1 MSEDSRHLYEFGRFR
16 LDTSE
21 RLLLH
26 DGQPVPLTPKAFE
39 MLVVLVGKSGRL
51 VEKDELIKKL
61 WPDSFVEESNLTH
74 NVWTLRKALGE
85 SQNGQR
91 YIETVPKC
99 GYRFTA
105 DVRELNGAS
114 EELVVEKHSFTR
126 IVTESEEQIANA
138 IDVTPAVSRSPFKHQ
153 LRARNVGLIILGAFA
168 LVIAAAAFVWVRAL
182 RDARSAAKPEMT
194 IERLTNGGEIR
205 AATLS
210 PDGKYFA
217 YVEQDGAIS
226 HLWLR
231 QTEQSNPI
239 EIIPP
244 REHYIGSTAFSPD
257 GLYVY
262 FTVIDHQSGRGELY
276 RVPALGGPQTKLQT
290 GVDSPI
296 TFSPDGKRI
305 AFIQFEGDQHKTR
318 LVSAAQDGSDEKVL
332 LSKEGNEWLGG
343 GPSWSPDGKLIA
355 SGLWTGPTSANDQFC
370 TIIGLDSQSA
380 ATRPIT
386 SQKWE
391 GCGRIAWAGD
401 GKGFV
406 LIGTKQGEGATGRR
420 DQVWYVSYLT
430 GETHLITTDLS
441 RHHMDSLGLTSDS
454 NALLVVPFS
463 RISQVWSME
472 AKGDS
477 HTAAQITSGTGDGRA
492 GIAPLPDGR
501 VAFIRRTGDH
511 VDLWEMKTDGT
522 EQKQLTTDPPFVEE
536 LRATPDGRYLIFASN
551 RDGLSHLFRVDAGG
565 GNLKQLT
572 SGDSKETDSDCSP
585 DGKWLVYASAT
596 IFNGVYTPQTLW
608 KISIDGGTP
617 VRLTDREAYSPHFS
631 NDGGYISYAYLE
643 NQEWKLAIM
652 SADGGLPLKAFETV
666 KNPELNVGCRFTPD
680 GKALTYLVD
689 QKGTTNIWLQP
700 IDGSRAHPL
709 TDFQSGQIYNYSFS
723 RDGSR
728 LFLARGYDVHDVTLI
743 RNFNR

>member
-138 IDVTPAVSRSPFKHQ
+138 IDVTPAVSRSPFKRQ

-168 LVIAAAAFVWVRAL
+168 LVLAAAAFVWVRAL
-182 RDARSAAKPEMT
+182 RDAPSAAKPEMT

-244 REHYIGSTAFSPD
+244 RDHY
-257 GLYVY
+257 
-262 FTVIDHQSGRGELY
+262 
-276 RVPALGGPQTKLQT
+276 
-290 GVDSPI
+290 
-296 TFSPDGKRI
+296 
-305 AFIQFEGDQHKTR
+305 
-318 LVSAAQDGSDEKVL
+318 
-332 LSKEGNEWLGG
+332 
-343 GPSWSPDGKLIA
+343 
-355 SGLWTGPTSANDQFC
+355 
-370 TIIGLDSQSA
+370 
-380 ATRPIT
+380 
-386 SQKWE
+386 
-391 GCGRIAWAGD
+391 
-401 GKGFV
+401 
-406 LIGTKQGEGATGRR
+406 
-420 DQVWYVSYLT
+420 
-430 GETHLITTDLS
+430 
-441 RHHMDSLGLTSDS
+441 
-454 NALLVVPFS
+454 
-463 RISQVWSME
+463 
-472 AKGDS
+472 
-477 HTAAQITSGTGDGRA
+477 
-492 GIAPLPDGR
+492 
-501 VAFIRRTGDH
+501 
-511 VDLWEMKTDGT
+511 
-522 EQKQLTTDPPFVEE
+522 
-536 LRATPDGRYLIFASN
+536 
-551 RDGLSHLFRVDAGG
+551 
-565 GNLKQLT
+565 
-572 SGDSKETDSDCSP
+572 
-585 DGKWLVYASAT
+585 
-596 IFNGVYTPQTLW
+596 
-608 KISIDGGTP
+608 
-617 VRLTDREAYSPHFS
+617 
-631 NDGGYISYAYLE
+631 
-643 NQEWKLAIM
+643 
-652 SADGGLPLKAFETV
+652 
-666 KNPELNVGCRFTPD
+666 
-680 GKALTYLVD
+680 
-689 QKGTTNIWLQP
+689 
-700 IDGSRAHPL
+700 
-709 TDFQSGQIYNYSFS
+709 
-723 RDGSR
+723 
-728 LFLARGYDVHDVTLI
+728 
-743 RNFNR
+743 